1 MELRRRY
8 QSLYIPSDFFGAVF
22 TWVDAF
28 PMTRPFQL
36 NNACNFHILH
46 KEVDPL
52 AKNTAVLDPPDA
64 NHTYSAK
71 VRVTVESVPF
81 PLIGY
86 LLMIIRIRIV
96 MNRYILRIIYGRSHW
111 GSPCFAGDVAG

>member
-1 MELRRRY
+1 MMELRRRY

-28 PMTRPFQL
+28 PLQRPFQFG
-36 NNACNFHILH
+36 NYCNFHIMH

-52 AKNTAVLDPPDA
+52 VKNTAVLDPPDA

-71 VRVTVESVPF
+71 VGPAVV
-81 PLIGY
+81 
-86 LLMIIRIRIV
+86 
-96 MNRYILRIIYGRSHW
+96 
-111 GSPCFAGDVAG
+111 